1 MSDRII
7 HLEPVDSSSHD
18 DGPLAF
24 TDVIVVVYLEGLPAH
39 DHDGDVFYESDPLGE
54 AVAGA
59 FALGCAV
66 GVDFPDRIVPVLEQ
80 THPGQV
86 TEIIDECREPLEL
99 QVAAARQTTDPLEPA
114 DFIGDMLQAI
124 EEASHADIETAQNAL
139 SMSFEYGLI
148 LAHVQRSAA
157 LVLRNA
163 FNRAQEKAAQEEEPE
178 DEPADAE
185 DEDLSPEYAPFES
198 LQELAQEIMSAYE
211 ADIGFA

>member
-1 MSDRII
+1 M
-7 HLEPVDSSSHD
+7 
-18 DGPLAF
+18 
-24 TDVIVVVYLEGLPAH
+24 
-39 DHDGDVFYESDPLGE
+39 GDL
-54 AVAGA
+54 
-59 FALGCAV
+59 
-66 GVDFPDRIVPVLEQ
+66 
-80 THPGQV
+80 
-86 TEIIDECREPLEL
+86 
-99 QVAAARQTTDPLEPA
+99 
-114 DFIGDMLQAI
+114 LQAM
-124 EEASHADIETAQNAL
+124 EEGGHADTETAQNAL

-163 FNRAQEKAAQEEEPE
+163 FNRAQEEAAQEEAPE